1 MIKLL
6 TAGALLGS
14 QAASPPPVPPAPQCL
29 TRQQIGD
36 VAVVASSIMLDLV
49 RDACRP
55 HLAADA
61 FLVRPAGTEHLARLR
76 AEAGRR
82 FESAARSLPPGFG
95 GEAVTLGTART
106 QLQTIMALGAA
117 AGGFGTLDAPLCREI
132 DELIET
138 TSPMSA
144 DQGARFTTALYS
156 LVLQFEARIARA
168 AAAAAEA
175 EAEAATAA
183 RPGDAEGEAAVAQA
197 DRPPQPALLPICPE

>member
-14 QAASPPPVPPAPQCL
+14 QAASPPPGPPAPRCL

-36 VAVVASSIMLDLV
+36 VAVVASSIMLDWV

-55 HLAADA
+55 HLAANA

-82 FESAARSLPPGFG
+82 FESAARSLPRRFG
-95 GEAVTLGTART
+95 EPVTQEAFGT
-106 QLQTIMALGAA
+106 QLQTLMTLGAS

-144 DQGARFTTALYS
+144 DQGARFTAALYS
-156 LVLQFEARIARA
+156 LVLQMEARA
-168 AAAAAEA
+168 AAAAAARAKA
-175 EAEAATAA
+175 ESAA
-183 RPGDAEGEAAVAQA
+183 RPADAEGEAAVPQA